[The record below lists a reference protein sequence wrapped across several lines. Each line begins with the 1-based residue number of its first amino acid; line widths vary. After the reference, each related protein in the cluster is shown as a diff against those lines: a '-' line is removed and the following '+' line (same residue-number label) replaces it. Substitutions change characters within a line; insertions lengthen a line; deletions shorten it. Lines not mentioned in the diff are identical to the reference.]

1 MREFTVIYPMF
12 SPVQLLDEN
21 EKLVGEILLNAIANF
36 SVKIKIDNEIFR
48 IKYNS
53 LFSRDYKIFD
63 PNENLV
69 FKSDIAKNR
78 FIYFGNAIEIFIYK
92 NNGWFNNRLN
102 LYKTNELIISVKSN
116 GFFKNKY
123 KIEVN
128 NNFDN
133 RLVTLAFLYD
143 YISSQGS

>member
-1 MREFTVIYPMF
+1 MKEYTLIYPLF
-12 SPVQLLDEN
+12 SPIQLLDGN
-21 EKLVGEILLNAIANF
+21 GKLVGEILLSIIASFNEQ
-36 SVKIKIDNEIFR
+36 IKIDNKIFK

-53 LFSRDYKIFD
+53 LFSKDYKIFD
-63 PNENLV
+63 QNENLV
-69 FKSDIAKNR
+69 FKSDISKNR
-78 FIYFGNAIEIFIYK
+78 FIYFGNEIEIFIYR

-102 LYKTNELIISVKSN
+102 LYKTNELIISVKSKGLFN
-116 GFFKNKY
+116 NKY